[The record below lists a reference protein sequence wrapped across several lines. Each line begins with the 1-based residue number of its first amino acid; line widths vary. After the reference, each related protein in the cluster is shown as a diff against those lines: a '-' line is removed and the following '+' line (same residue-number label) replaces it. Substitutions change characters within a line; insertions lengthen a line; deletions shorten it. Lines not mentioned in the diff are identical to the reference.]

1 MGTPIILC
9 YPYRLGD
16 NLRNANITLLK
27 PKFFFFFF
35 WGGGGWGGS
44 MKESAQLS
52 YPVTRQVLY
61 LTELPCN
68 CWVFLAEPNKLIIL
82 SLYFHFLSCF
92 FFFLIAWIDSFIF
105 LNYNYVELYKLQ
117 LQLELSQWKISSFM
131 VSHYRYFP
139 DIFRGRLY
147 TFKFGKKK
155 GGYLFIS
162 TTQREHKELFST

>member
-1 MGTPIILC
+1 METPTILC
-9 YPYRLGD
+9 YPYKLGD

-27 PKFFFFFF
+27 PKFFFF
-35 WGGGGWGGS
+35 WGS

-52 YPVTRQVLY
+52 YLITRQVLY
-61 LTELPCN
+61 MTELPCN

-82 SLYFHFLSCF
+82 SLYFHFLSCL
-92 FFFLIAWIDSFIF
+92 FFLIAWIDSFIF

-131 VSHYRYFP
+131 VSHYRYFS

-147 TFKFGKKK
+147 TFKFGKKE